1 MQRRLP
7 PLENI
12 QAFIEAARGPN
23 FRAAAERCAI
33 SPAAFSRRLQALAAQ
48 FDRVLFER
56 TPDGLQLTE
65 AGARC
70 LRELEPAYLELRR
83 AARAA
88 VGDDLEQ
95 TEVRLSLSH
104 SLAVGWLIPRLG
116 GLRDVA
122 PDIQLSFDT
131 IRDDSALR
139 RGAVDLAICFSDTDV
154 SGLSSR
160 SLINVSGAPVAS
172 PQVAA
177 RFRANPDLSAFP
189 RLAVSV
195 PVNIWDWWTDQAG
208 LTRLSATTRFD
219 VMQAAYEA
227 ATQGM
232 GVVLGALPTV
242 QPYLDDGRL
251 VELGLPWLKY
261 PGEYRLAATSGGRRR
276 RAVAQVWSWLES
288 QAANTPAAYL
298 PKASR
303 SRSDSLYPA
312 SAPRASAKAAVS
324 ST

>member
-116 GLRDVA
+116 GLS
-122 PDIQLSFDT
+122 DIRLSFDT
-131 IRDDSALR
+131 IRDASALR
-139 RGAVDLAICFSDTDV
+139 RGAVDLAICFSDTDF

-160 SLINVSGAPVAS
+160 SLITVSGTPVAS

-195 PVNIWDWWTDQAG
+195 PLNIWDWWTDQAG
-208 LTRLSATTRFD
+208 LTRLAATTRFD

-227 ATQGM
+227 AAQGM

-261 PGEYRLAATSGGRRR
+261 PGEYRLAATSAGRRR
-276 RAVAQVWSWLES
+276 RSVAAVWSWLEG
-288 QAANTPAAYL
+288 QAANTPATYFA
-298 PKASR
+298 KASR

-312 SAPRASAKAAVS
+312 IAARSSARAAAPSA
-324 ST
+324 

>member
-1 MQRRLP
+1 MQRLP

-12 QAFIEAARGPN
+12 QAFIEAAHGPN

-33 SPAAFSRRLQALAAQ
+33 SPAAFSRRLQALALQ

-56 TPDGLQLTE
+56 APDGLRLTE

-88 VGDDLEQ
+88 VGDDVEQ
-95 TEVRLSLSH
+95 SEVRLSLSH

-116 GLRDVA
+116 DLSTVA
-122 PDIQLSFDT
+122 PDIRLSFDT

-139 RGAVDLAICFSDTDV
+139 RGAVDLAVCFSDTDF

-160 SLINVSGAPVAS
+160 SLITVSGTPVAS
-172 PQVAA
+172 PEVAA
-177 RFRANPDLSAFP
+177 RFRANPDLSTFP

-208 LTRLSATTRFD
+208 MTRLAATTRFD

-227 ATQGM
+227 AAQGM

-261 PGEYRLAATSGGRRR
+261 PGEYRLAATSAGRRR
-276 RAVAQVWSWLES
+276 RSVAAVWSWLEA
-288 QAANTPAAYL
+288 QAANTPTAYFAN
-298 PKASR
+298 ASR

-312 SAPRASAKAAVS
+312 MAARSSATASAPSA
-324 ST
+324 

>member
-1 MQRRLP
+1 MHRRLP

-33 SPAAFSRRLQALAAQ
+33 SPAAFSRRLQALASR

-56 TPDGLQLTE
+56 TADGLRLTE

-70 LRELEPAYLELRR
+70 LRELEPAYQELRR

-88 VGDDLEQ
+88 VGDDVEQ
-95 TEVRLSLSH
+95 TDVRLSLSH

-116 GLRDVA
+116 DFNDAA
-122 PDIQLSFDT
+122 PDIRLSFDT
-131 IRDDSALR
+131 IRDGSSLR
-139 RGAVDLAICFSDTDV
+139 RGTVDLALCFSDTDF

-160 SLINVSGAPVAS
+160 ALITVSGTPVAS
-172 PQVAA
+172 PEVAA
-177 RFRANPDLSAFP
+177 RFRTNPDLSAFP

-208 LTRLSATTRFD
+208 LTRLAATTRFD
-219 VMQAAYEA
+219 VTQAAYEA
-227 ATQGM
+227 AAQGI
-232 GVVLGALPTV
+232 GIVLGALPTV

-261 PGEYRLAATSGGRRR
+261 PGEYRLAATRAGRRR
-276 RAVAQVWSWLES
+276 RPVAAVWSWLET
-288 QAANTPAAYL
+288 QAANTPTAYF

-303 SRSDSLYPA
+303 SRSDNLYPA
-312 SAPRASAKAAVS
+312 TAALSAARVRAPSA
-324 ST
+324 

>member
-23 FRAAAERCAI
+23 FRAAADRCAI
-33 SPAAFSRRLQALAAQ
+33 SPAAFSRRLQALASQ
-48 FDRVLFER
+48 FDRILFER
-56 TPDGLQLTE
+56 TPDGLRLTE

-83 AARAA
+83 ATRAA
-88 VGDDLEQ
+88 VGDDIEQ
-95 TEVRLSLSH
+95 TDVRLSLSH

-116 GLRDVA
+116 DLGDIA
-122 PDIQLSFDT
+122 PDIRLSFDT

-139 RGAVDLAICFSDTDV
+139 RGTVDLALCFSDTDF

-160 SLINVSGAPVAS
+160 PLITVSATPVAS
-172 PQVAA
+172 PEVAA
-177 RFRANPDLSAFP
+177 RFRANPDLSGFP

-195 PVNIWDWWTDQAG
+195 PLNIWDWWTDQAG
-208 LTRLSATTRFD
+208 LNRLAATTRFD
-219 VMQAAYEA
+219 IMQAAYEA
-227 ATQGM
+227 AAQGM
-232 GVVLGALPTV
+232 GIVLGALPTV

-261 PGEYRLAATSGGRRR
+261 PGEYRLAATTAGRRR
-276 RAVAQVWSWLES
+276 RPVAAVWSWLET
-288 QAANTPAAYL
+288 QAANTPTAYFA
-298 PKASR
+298 KAPR
-303 SRSDSLYPA
+303 NRSDNLYPA
-312 SAPRASAKAAVS
+312 IAARSSAIVRAPSA
-324 ST
+324 

>member
-1 MQRRLP
+1 MHRRLP

-33 SPAAFSRRLQALAAQ
+33 SPAAFSRRLQALASQ
-48 FDRVLFER
+48 LDRALFER
-56 TPDGLQLTE
+56 TSDGLRLTE
-65 AGARC
+65 AGIRC

-88 VGDDLEQ
+88 VGDEVEQ

-116 GLRDVA
+116 DLSEAA
-122 PDIQLSFDT
+122 PEIRLSFDT
-131 IRDDSALR
+131 VRDDSALR
-139 RGAVDLAICFSDTDV
+139 RGTVDLALCYSDADL
-154 SGLSSR
+154 SGLTSSP
-160 SLINVSGAPVAS
+160 LIGVRGTPVAS
-172 PQVAA
+172 PEVAD
-177 RFRANPDLSAFP
+177 RFRANPDLAAFP
-189 RLAVSV
+189 RLAVTV
-195 PVNIWDWWTDQAG
+195 PANIWGWWTDQAG
-208 LTRLSATTRFD
+208 QARLAATTQFD

-227 ATQGM
+227 AAMGM
-232 GVVLGALPTV
+232 GIVLGALPTV

-261 PGEYRLAATSGGRRR
+261 PGEYRLAATRAGRRR
-276 RAVAQVWSWLES
+276 PHVAAVWSWLED
-288 QAANTPAAYL
+288 QAADTSPAYVA
-298 PKASR
+298 KASR
-303 SRSDSLYPA
+303 NRSDSRYPA
-312 SAPRASAKAAVS
+312 VASRPSAIPRAP